1 LRTDDTVN
9 REPALLLELLDRG
22 FRTGAVAPINTT
34 HVISNQTHSFLRTTN
49 RQSGRTQFQHRLAL
63 ISLININPC
72 YLANGAVGRNKE
84 QLSRQ
89 HAADQCLP
97 RDRTDNPIHDD
108 RWNVE
113 RQSVLEASD
122 RTVRLR
128 SEDSI
133 HLEPFAGFARTE
145 LEFLLD
151 AANRV
156 AIAALFHLNY

>member
-1 LRTDDTVN
+1 MLT
-9 REPALLLELLDRG
+9 
-22 FRTGAVAPINTT
+22 
-34 HVISNQTHSFLRTTN
+34 
-49 RQSGRTQFQHRLAL
+49 
-63 ISLININPC
+63 
-72 YLANGAVGRNKE
+72 Y
-84 QLSRQ
+84 LSRQ
-89 HAADQCLP
+89 HAADQCPP

-128 SEDSI
+128 PEDSI
-133 HLEPFAGFARTE
+133 HLEPFTGLARTE

-156 AIAALFHLNY
+156 ALAALFYLNDQSRPRLRRHYPISCHALTCLKCFDRSFRGRTKYCVDGEIVAVRPE